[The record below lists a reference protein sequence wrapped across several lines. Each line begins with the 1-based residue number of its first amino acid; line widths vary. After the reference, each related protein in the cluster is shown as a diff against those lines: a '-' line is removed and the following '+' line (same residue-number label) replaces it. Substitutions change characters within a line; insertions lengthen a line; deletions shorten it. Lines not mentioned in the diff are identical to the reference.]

1 MVSNWEE
8 EKRPAKNHLAEN
20 SDERPGG
27 IGSKAQDKVEWR
39 RWLQPYVPAGMKRMS
54 ECVSKT
60 AKLSKSIGK
69 EEITHSTG

>member
-1 MVSNWEE
+1 MVSNWQE

-39 RWLQPYVPAGMKRMS
+39 RLIAALCSSRDEEDEW
-54 ECVSKT
+54 VSKT

-69 EEITHSTG
+69 EEIIHSTG

>member
-27 IGSKAQDKVEWR
+27 IGSKAHDKVEWQRLIAALYSSRDEEDEWVSEWVR
-39 RWLQPYVPAGMKRMS
+39 R
-54 ECVSKT
+54 
-60 AKLSKSIGK
+60 LSYQRV
-69 EEITHSTG
+69 